1 MKKVLLLILSLSVII
16 LSANFVSVTAYC
28 ESSNFSGKAAYVIDF
43 DTGTCIFANNESQ
56 RLPIASMTKIMLLD
70 IVFESIEKGDLRLD
84 EKIIVSKKASGM
96 GGSQVFLQAN
106 KQYLAED
113 LIKSVII
120 ASANDA
126 SVALAER
133 ISGDEESFVALMND
147 RSKEMMLT
155 NTLFSNCTGLPKE
168 TQYSSAKDVA
178 FMLKSLLNH
187 TLYFKYSNIWLDK
200 IVHPDGS
207 ETTLTNTNKLIRFY
221 DGCDGGKT
229 GFTNESKYCLA
240 ATAKRGDT
248 RLITVVIGENDS
260 KTRFSDVKNFFERGF
275 SNYLTKIV
283 LDKNVSL
290 EEKLYS
296 PFVKGEWVDVYPEEN
311 LCAFCQKGE
320 TSDFKYKV
328 NLTNPMS
335 KTIKNGDVVGE
346 IILFKNG
353 VECSRTKAI
362 VRGEIDLINYGDA
375 LDRVFE
381 NWSVAK

>member
-1 MKKVLLLILSLSVII
+1 
-16 LSANFVSVTAYC
+16 
-28 ESSNFSGKAAYVIDF
+28 
-43 DTGTCIFANNESQ
+43 
-56 RLPIASMTKIMLLD
+56 
-70 IVFESIEKGDLRLD
+70 
-84 EKIIVSKKASGM
+84 
-96 GGSQVFLQAN
+96 
-106 KQYLAED
+106 
-113 LIKSVII
+113 
-120 ASANDA
+120 
-126 SVALAER
+126 
-133 ISGDEESFVALMND
+133 MND
-147 RSKEMMLT
+147 RSKDMMLT

-207 ETTLTNTNKLIRFY
+207 ATTLTNTNKLIRFY

-296 PFVKGEWVDVYPEEN
+296 PFVKGEWIDVYPEEN

-353 VECSRTKAI
+353 VECSRTEAI
-362 VRGEIDLINYGDA
+362 VRDEIDLINYGDA